1 MNLYD
6 KILKFQLEIKDLPKK
21 GISKIGDKYVP
32 YWLLSDILIRLK
44 ELCKT
49 YNVVITHED
58 DSDKEFVV
66 NRLEKQVEIIY
77 WKEYTLADLDK
88 KEGTEHCNILTFP
101 ALACGTNTNISRAKG
116 SAETYAYRYF
126 LMNLLLLSEDELDPD
141 YDSNSITT
149 TDNYHNYMKDQVY
162 KDQVR
167 IKKNNSKDNTTVT
180 LVPYKPHREPK
191 QVISDNTNW
200 TKSWIPTDKQ
210 ISSFEGILLN
220 YPKLKYEFIEDHME
234 RLMPKSNSEFLS
246 KMGKDYFNELM
257 DRRECIL
264 KKIEWTKEGM
274 KTRLAISLQ
283 KWKDKQE
290 KE

>member
-1 MNLYD
+1 MELLNLYD

-21 GISKIGDKYVP
+21 GISKIGDKIVP
-32 YWLLSDILIRLK
+32 YWLLSDIFIKLK
-44 ELCKT
+44 ELCKS

-58 DSDKEFVV
+58 DSDKEIII
-66 NRLEKQVEIIY
+66 NRLDKQVEIIY
-77 WKEYTLADLDK
+77 WKEYTIADLNK
-88 KEGTEHCNILTFP
+88 KEGTDYCNVLTFP
-101 ALACGTNTNISRAKG
+101 FLACGVNTNVSRAKG

-141 YDSNSITT
+141 YDANSIPI
-149 TDNYHNYMKDQVY
+149 D
-162 KDQVR
+162 
-167 IKKNNSKDNTTVT
+167 NNSLTF
-180 LVPYKPHREPK
+180 VPYKPHREPK
-191 QVISDNTNW
+191 QVSNIVNPPKVISDNTNW

-220 YPKLKYEFIEDHME
+220 YPKLRYEFIEDHME
-234 RLMPKSNSEFLS
+234 RLTPKSNSEFLS
-246 KMGKDYFNELM
+246 KMGKDYFNEIM